1 MSTLAADN
9 AMDSTEFFLDGGDSK
24 YAVKLDVFEGPLDLL
39 LHLIRVNE
47 VDIADIPIAT
57 ISNQYLEYLELM
69 RELNIDVA
77 AEYLLMAATL
87 AWIKSR
93 MLLPYDDQQDE
104 DDGVDPRLELMERL
118 LEYQRFKEAAGQ
130 LDERM
135 RLGRDV
141 FVLQSLCADEIPDS
155 ERELK
160 VGIFELVEAFKRVLM
175 APVHSGAAHELV
187 VEPVTVREQMIR
199 IMNLVDTQTPTE
211 FYEIFKMGDGRLPTR
226 SLIVATFLAIL
237 ELTKMDALR
246 IYQNITEFGNPEG
259 VLRIRR
265 NEAYEGAEW
274 ENFCEET

>member
-9 AMDSTEFFLDGGDSK
+9 VTDTTEFLLDASEK

-39 LHLIRVNE
+39 LHLIRVSE
-47 VDIADIPIAT
+47 VDITDIPIAT
-57 ISNQYLEYLELM
+57 ISNQYLEYLDLM
-69 RELNIDVA
+69 RDLNIDVA

-104 DDGVDPRLELMERL
+104 DEGIDPRLELMERL

-141 FVLQSLCADEIPDS
+141 FVLQSLRPDEIPQE

-160 VGIFELVEAFKRVLM
+160 VGIFELVAAFKRVLM
-175 APVHSGAAHELV
+175 TPVHSGAAHELV
-187 VEPVTVREQMIR
+187 IEPVTVREQMTR
-199 IMNLVDTQTPTE
+199 IMNLVDAQSSTE
-211 FYEIFKMGDGRLPTR
+211 FYEIFKLSGGRLPTR
-226 SLIVATFLAIL
+226 PLIVATFLAIL
-237 ELTKMDALR
+237 ELTKMNALR
-246 IYQNITEFGNPEG
+246 IYQNISEFGSPEG
-259 VLRIRR
+259 VIRIRR